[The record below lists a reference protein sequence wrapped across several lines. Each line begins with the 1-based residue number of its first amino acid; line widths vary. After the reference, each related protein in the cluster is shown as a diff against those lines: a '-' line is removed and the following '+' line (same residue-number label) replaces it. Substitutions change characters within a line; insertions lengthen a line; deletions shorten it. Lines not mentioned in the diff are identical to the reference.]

1 MSSQTFVDATPVDS
15 VDELVD
21 WMRLGG
27 RPRERWVVG
36 SEHEK
41 LGWWPDLG
49 RAPTWEGPRGI
60 GALLGA
66 LEREAG
72 YRATREGEDIIA
84 LSRDGATITLEPG
97 GQLELS
103 GAPLRTLTAAEAELD
118 AHLAEIARFSAPLG
132 LTWSGLGIAP
142 GMTPAESPR
151 MPKARYGIMRDY
163 LPRQGK
169 LGLHMMHLTCTVQ
182 ANLDFDTEAD
192 AMRKFRVALMFQP
205 LIIALY
211 ANSTVVE
218 GRVVPERSFRSAI
231 WDDTDRARCVL
242 PDALLGV
249 GATLGDYVAWAL
261 DVPMFFIH
269 RGDTYRPCEGLPF
282 RRFLAD
288 GHEGERA
295 NIGDFALHLSTLFPD
310 VRLKRHLEV
319 RAADMGDRAHV
330 LALPAVHKALLYDDE
345 ALDFAWRRFALIDAA
360 AWRRAR
366 LEVETAGL
374 GARLGDRTMAA
385 WWAELMPVLQHAL
398 ERLEPGATHL
408 LDVLA
413 QDLAAGE
420 CPADRVRRSFT
431 GDVGALMAATRIC

>member
-1 MSSQTFVDATPVDS
+1 MSSQTFVDSTPVES

-27 RPRERWVVG
+27 RPRDHWAVG

-60 GALLGA
+60 GVLLET

-72 YRATREGEDIIA
+72 YHATREGNDIIA
-84 LSRDGATITLEPG
+84 LGRKGLTITLEPG

-103 GAPLRTLTAAEAELD
+103 GAPLRRMAEVEAELD
-118 AHLAEIARFSAPLG
+118 AHLAEITRFSAPLG
-132 LTWSGLGIAP
+132 ITWSGLGMAP
-142 GMTPAESPR
+142 GMSPAQSPR

-182 ANLDFDTEAD
+182 ANLDFDTETD
-192 AMRKFRVALMFQP
+192 AVRKFRVAMMLQP

-211 ANSTVVE
+211 ANSTILE
-218 GRVVPERSFRSAI
+218 GRVLPERSFRAAI
-231 WDDTDRARCVL
+231 WDDTDRARCVV
-242 PDALLGV
+242 PDVLLTPDV
-249 GATLGDYVAWAL
+249 TLGDYVQWAL

-269 RGDTYRPCEGLPF
+269 REGTYRPSTGLPF
-282 RRFLAD
+282 RRFLSEGLD
-288 GHEGERA
+288 GERA

-330 LALPAVHKALLYDDE
+330 LALPAVHTALLYDDAMLAE
-345 ALDFAWRRFALIDAA
+345 AWALFRDITPAQWRQ
-360 AWRRAR
+360 AR
-366 LEVETAGL
+366 LEVERNGL
-374 GARLGDRTMAA
+374 ATQFGTRTMAE
-385 WWAELMPVLQHAL
+385 WWSILLPRLQAAT
-398 ERLEPGATHL
+398 ERLEPGSARF
-408 LDVLA
+408 LDCLA
-413 QDLAAGE
+413 VDLAAGE
-420 CPADRVRRSFT
+420 CPADRVRRIYT
-431 GDVGALMAATRIC
+431 GDIGALMAATRIC

>member
-1 MSSQTFVDATPVDS
+1 MSSQTFVDSTPVES

-27 RPRERWVVG
+27 RLRERWAVG
-36 SEHEK
+36 TEHEK

-60 GALLGA
+60 SVLLEALA
-66 LEREAG
+66 RDAG
-72 YRATREGEDIIA
+72 YSATREGADIIA
-84 LSRDGATITLEPG
+84 LARKGLTITLEPG

-103 GAPLRTLTAAEAELD
+103 GAPLALMSDVEAELD
-118 AHLAEIARFSAPLG
+118 EHLTELTRFSAPLG
-132 LTWSGLGIAP
+132 ITWSGLGIAP
-142 GMTPAESPR
+142 AMTPAESPK

-169 LGLHMMHLTCTVQ
+169 LGLHMMQLTCTVQ
-182 ANLDFDTEAD
+182 ANLDFDTESD

-218 GRVVPERSFRSAI
+218 GQMVPERSYRSAI
-231 WDDTDRARCVL
+231 WDDTDRARSIL
-242 PDALLGV
+242 PDGLLRPD
-249 GATLGDYVAWAL
+249 ATLGDYVEWAL

-269 RGDTYRPCEGLPF
+269 RNDEYRPCTGLPF
-282 RRFLAD
+282 RRYLS
-288 GHEGERA
+288 EGLDEERA

-319 RAADMGDRAHV
+319 RGADMGDRAHV
-330 LALPAVHKALLYDDE
+330 LALPAVHKALLYDDDVLGE
-345 ALDFAWRRFALIDAA
+345 AWELFQHIKPEAWRQARFD
-360 AWRRAR
+360 
-366 LEVETAGL
+366 VERAGL
-374 GARLGDRTMAA
+374 AASLGTRTMTA
-385 WWAELMPVLQHAL
+385 WWSLLMPRLQAGL
-398 ERLEPGATHL
+398 ERLEPGAAHY

-413 QDLAAGE
+413 ASLAAGE
-420 CPADRVRRSFT
+420 CPADHVRRIYT
-431 GDVGALMAATRIC
+431 GDINALMAATRIC